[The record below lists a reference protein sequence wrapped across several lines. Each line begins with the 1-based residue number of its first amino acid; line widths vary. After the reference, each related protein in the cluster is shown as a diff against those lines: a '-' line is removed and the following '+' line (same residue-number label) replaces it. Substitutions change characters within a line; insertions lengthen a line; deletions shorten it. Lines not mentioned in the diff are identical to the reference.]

1 MRMVNTHTCA
11 RHLAVVASACFAL
24 LVSQPAISASTK
36 PVTSATGSPAATTSA
51 VQSTPLTLEGLAA
64 AILILQAQ
72 QPKPAKPLP
81 LQLSSE
87 PARLSSESARIG
99 PQMNLLVGKS
109 TLLRLADAVE
119 RLSVGNP
126 AIADVTPISE
136 REVYLLGK
144 DLGTTNLIIWAKNG
158 PATVIDITVSTDPT
172 LLEQELR
179 TLLPGEKDIRIAMTA
194 DSIVLLGTVSDP
206 RIAAQAEDI
215 AQAWIRRLTRGIVLP
230 IAIGGGA
237 PGSTTVTVGE
247 SRSNAQQLARV
258 AAPRVINM
266 LKVRAPMQ
274 VMLEVKVAEVSKNL
288 LNKLGVTT
296 RLNHQSGSVTSAIL
310 SQSSFFNQLLG
321 TASVAN
327 RSGDSVQIDAQRDDG
342 LVKLL
347 AEPNIMAISGQEA
360 SFRAGGKI
368 FIPVSRRNDVTGGAT
383 ITLEEKEFG
392 VGLKFKPTVLEG
404 GRINLHV
411 IPEVSE
417 LQQSGNPFVTTD
429 GVTSVLPSFILRRAE
444 TTVQLHDGQSFMIAG
459 MIQNTISA
467 TIKRF
472 PGLGDIPILGAL
484 FRSTEFQSDKTEL
497 MFVITPRL
505 VKPLPANYAL
515 PTDAHVD
522 PNTDDLLLH
531 GRLEGAPRSP
541 PGETRPGDA
550 SGFQMK

>member
-1 MRMVNTHTCA
+1 MRIVNIHISA
-11 RHLAVVASACFAL
+11 RHPAIVASACLAL
-24 LVSQPAISASTK
+24 LVSQPVIAA
-36 PVTSATGSPAATTSA
+36 SATAATNTAGSPAATPSA
-51 VQSTPLTLEGLAA
+51 AQSTPPAFERPAA
-64 AILILQAQ
+64 AMLLAQAQ
-72 QPKPAKPLP
+72 QPKPAKLLP

-87 PARLSSESARIG
+87 PARIG
-99 PQMNLLVGKS
+99 SQMNLVVGKS
-109 TLLRLADAVE
+109 TLLRLPDAVA

-126 AIADVTPISE
+126 AIADATPISE
-136 REVYLLGK
+136 REVYFLGK
-144 DLGTTNLIIWAKNG
+144 DLGTTNLIIWARNG
-158 PATVIDITVSTDPT
+158 QATVIDITVSADPT
-172 LLEQELR
+172 LLERELL
-179 TLLPGEKDIRIAMTA
+179 TLLPEEKDIRVTMTA

-206 RIAAQAEDI
+206 VKAAQAEDI

-230 IAIGGGA
+230 IATGGA
-237 PGSTTVTVGE
+237 TPGSTTVQVSETRN
-247 SRSNAQQLARV
+247 SPQQLARV
-258 AAPRVINM
+258 TAPRVINM
-266 LKVRAPMQ
+266 LKVLAPMQ

-288 LNKLGVTT
+288 LSKIGVST
-296 RLNHQSGSVTSAIL
+296 RLNQQSSGGNVTSAIL

-321 TASVAN
+321 VASVVN
-327 RSGDSVQIDAQRDDG
+327 SSGDSIQLDAQRDDG

-368 FIPVSRRNDVTGGAT
+368 FIPVSRRNDTTGGST
-383 ITLEEKEFG
+383 IELEEKEFG

-417 LQQSGNPFVTTD
+417 LQQSGSPFLTID

-459 MIQNTISA
+459 MIQDTTAA

-515 PTDAHVD
+515 PTDRQVD
-522 PNTDDLLLH
+522 PSTGDLLLH
-531 GRLEGAPRSP
+531 GRLEGEPRSP
-541 PGETRPGDA
+541 TGGARPGDA